1 MQVVQQV
8 LFAPLCRA
16 VAVCYVLAWDALVH
30 TEVHKT
36 AAKKH

>member
-1 MQVVQQV
+1 VLQVVQQV

-30 TEVHKT
+30 TEVRK
-36 AAKKH
+36 AAKKI